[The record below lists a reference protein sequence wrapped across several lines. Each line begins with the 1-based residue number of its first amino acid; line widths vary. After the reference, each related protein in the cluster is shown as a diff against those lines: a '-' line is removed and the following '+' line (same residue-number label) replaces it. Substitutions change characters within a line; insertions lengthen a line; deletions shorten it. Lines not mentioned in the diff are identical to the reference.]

1 PEAVINSFGNDCLGA
16 LIIMLSIANIPTR
29 RLNTGYEE
37 LQNYIEDIFGID
49 MTIPTVTSRMVW
61 QDFEKIIAQYQAL
74 RIWLLKCVGDD
85 CLLPGALLK
94 LQWNV
99 AVSEFPQYYVGDK
112 HHCVLENP
120 PQFSPEGQIL
130 DEHSQ
135 LQLPPGIFK
144 CGTNNPTVDIRVMA
158 YDQDCN
164 CCIVWERLKHTGS
177 SVKVSLDDI
186 KEFYS
191 EAKTI
196 HIDPKIRP
204 KGPRLVFI
212 TNTLPEFSK
221 QDIDNLLERCQDLAV
236 ITGDQMYQF
245 LPIYLAEAVLATWNE

>member
-1 PEAVINSFGNDCLGA
+1 
-16 LIIMLSIANIPTR
+16 NIPTR
-29 RLNTGYEE
+29 RLSTGYEE
-37 LQNYIEDIFGID
+37 LQNYIKDMSYRGCIQLDDEGHIIIPYHVLSLATTRFGID

-74 RIWLLKCVGDD
+74 RIRLLKSVGDD

-99 AVSEFPQYYVGDK
+99 AVSEFPQYYVEDK
-112 HHCVLENP
+112 HHCVLKNP
-120 PQFSPEGQIL
+120 PRFSPEGQIL

-164 CCIVWERLKHTGS
+164 CCIVWEQLKHTG
-177 SVKVSLDDI
+177 
-186 KEFYS
+186 EF
-191 EAKTI
+191 
-196 HIDPKIRP
+196 
-204 KGPRLVFI
+204 GQV
-212 TNTLPEFSK
+212 
-221 QDIDNLLERCQDLAV
+221 Q
-236 ITGDQMYQF
+236 
-245 LPIYLAEAVLATWNE
+245 